1 MQKDCDY
8 YPKGECASHSQLM
21 ETLGG
26 LRADVSW
33 LKKAFW
39 AIPATLIAVSVTLV
53 AGFISNEKRI
63 ATLETQVA
71 NQLSLGDMPRWTETF
86 PKSKQ
91 RK

>member
-1 MQKDCDY
+1 MR
-8 YPKGECASHSQLM
+8 EVCAYCPELR
-21 ETLGG
+21 ETLGA
-26 LRADVSW
+26 LKADTAW

-39 AIPATLIAVSVTLV
+39 AIPATLIAVSITLV

-86 PKSKQ
+86 PKSRQ